1 MPRYLAAAVAALSL
15 AALCR
20 LGVAGLAV
28 PQGLRGEFFRGEE
41 PTGAPLFT
49 TLDRELSTD
58 ALTRAWK
65 GAPPEK
71 FNARWFGYLIVPAAG
86 RYTFS
91 TSSDDGSYI
100 TIDGNRILD
109 NGGAHRSEERRV

>member
-1 MPRYLAAAVAALSL
+1 MPRYLAAAIAALLL

-20 LGVAGLAV
+20 GAVVGLGVQ
-28 PQGLRGEFFRGEE
+28 QGLTGEFFGGEE
-41 PTGAPLFT
+41 HVGAPLFT

-65 GAPPEK
+65 GSPPEK
-71 FNARWFGYLIVPAAG
+71 FNARWFGYLIVPATG

-100 TIDGNRILD
+100 TIDGN
-109 NGGAHRSEERRV
+109 